1 MNNFFTIIT
10 FLILSSQVTYAA
22 MSSSSSSSSASS
34 TRMPSSANPSA
45 QGCKPIK
52 VLAKD
57 LQNGGT
63 VYGNGF
69 AISSTEIIINDHTLP
84 AQVGQ
89 IQLQL
94 ENDTADKVLTTIP
107 AQLSVRDFHTDLA
120 LLKVAD
126 KLPSNCQL
134 ELNPSQN
141 SSVSY
146 SLLGFDRQNL
156 SASQLQVQVHNWQ
169 SKKSTVPG
177 LTDTIEIGLLNT
189 LARTNNQGDNK
200 PNNEFGI
207 RESFSGSI
215 LVNEQGHVLGLTS
228 QKTPEGSALLIP
240 ARIIQNIAF
249 NLRAQASNPLMSPKS
264 NSNLLRPY
272 EIDRSTKS
280 ILYKG
285 LKIDLESNKS
295 TNPEKNNSGSGTN
308 PHNSNSGS
316 GTNPHFG
323 PLGQQTPATPT
334 SPYFVSLQDYDLGY
348 AVATVADAKAF
359 QQWSPEI
366 YKVMTMSSVSQIY
379 ISSID
384 KIRIR
389 SNADF
394 LRVISTCTKCEID
407 GFWIKAKNP
416 KVISDHILK
425 IQANLVSLITFL
437 DENNQSNTEVEKQ
450 NEEIYLKGLFE
461 KLNDLNMTLTRIYL
475 DQQQGKINPTLIS
488 STKKSLSNLT
498 RMIFNKYSQ
507 TSIMPDKL
515 QDILSDLVVAAQDL
529 GY

>member
-1 MNNFFTIIT
+1 MNNLITIIT
-10 FLILSSQVTYAA
+10 FLILCSQATNATA
-22 MSSSSSSSSASS
+22 ISSSSASS
-34 TRMPSSANPSA
+34 ASSNRMPSSANPTTQS
-45 QGCKPIK
+45 CKPIK
-52 VLAKD
+52 VLVKD

-69 AISSTEIIINDHTLP
+69 AISSTEVIINDHTLP
-84 AQVGQ
+84 THVGQ

-94 ENDTADKVLTTIP
+94 ENDTADNVLTTIP

-120 LLKVAD
+120 LLKVSN

-134 ELNPSQN
+134 EMNPSQN
-141 SSVSY
+141 ASLSY

-177 LTDTIEIGLLNT
+177 LSNTIEIGLASNS
-189 LARTNNQGDNK
+189 
-200 PNNEFGI
+200 EFGI

-215 LVNEQGHVLGLTS
+215 LVNEHGLVLGLTS

-240 ARIIQNIAF
+240 AKVIQNIAF

-295 TNPEKNNSGSGTN
+295 TNPEKSNSGSGTN

-316 GTNPHFG
+316 GSGTNPHLG
-323 PLGQQTPATPT
+323 PLGQKIPASPT

-348 AVATVADAKAF
+348 AVATVATAKAF

-366 YKVMTMSSVSQIY
+366 YKVMLMSSVSQIY

-389 SNADF
+389 SNIDF

-407 GFWIKAKNP
+407 GFWIKAKNTQ
-416 KVISDHILK
+416 VISNRILK

-437 DENNQSNTEVEKQ
+437 DENNQSNTEDEKQ
-450 NEEIYLKGLFE
+450 NEQIYLNGLFE

-475 DQQQGKINPTLIS
+475 DQQQGKINPTLIA

-498 RMIFNKYSQ
+498 RIIFNKYSQ
-507 TSIMPDKL
+507 TSITPDKL
-515 QDILSDLVVAAQDL
+515 QDILTDLEVATSDL